1 MMHAFTDCTARAVL
15 LPRDDVDT
23 DQIIPARFLTTTV
36 RSGLGRALF
45 ADWRTLPDA
54 PAESRFALDDPGVQG
69 AQILVA
75 GRNFGC
81 GSSREHAPW
90 ALTDWGFRV
99 VIGAS
104 FADIF
109 RNNAHKNGLLTVAL
123 HEEGLATLHR
133 LLRETPRAAV
143 TVSLREQY
151 VTVGAR
157 FRANFTIDPF
167 ARRCLFDG
175 VDELGYLLARAPA
188 IAAFE
193 ARGAWTT
200 GAAA

>member
-1 MMHAFTDCTARAVL
+1 MHAFTDCTARAVL

-36 RSGLGRALF
+36 RSGLGRVVF
-45 ADWRTLPDA
+45 ADWRTGPDA
-54 PAESRFALDDPGVQG
+54 PAATRFPLDEPEAHG
-69 AQILVA
+69 AQVLVA

-123 HEEGLATLHR
+123 HEEGLAVLHGELAR
-133 LLRETPRAAV
+133 TPRAAV

-151 VTVGAR
+151 VALGTR
-157 FRANFTIDPF
+157 FRAGFTIEPF
-167 ARRCLFDG
+167 AKRCLLDG
-175 VDELGYLLARAPA
+175 VDELGYLLARDNA

-193 ARGAWTT
+193 TVRGDVAWR
-200 GAAA
+200 AA